1 MHLTTAPAAATKSPT
16 PALIEPREDRNWW
29 IFLAVC
35 LLLGATLRLVFP
47 SDIEYKADERYS
59 MSAVEQFRQSGAIPA
74 VGMPSSTGVVNAGPS
89 VWIFLLLGSM
99 SGASNPA
106 ELARSVAVLNILALA
121 ILAAI
126 AIRVVPPEQR
136 EIWGWTAALFCVNV
150 FAVLF
155 ARKIWPQCVEPFFT
169 ALLILA
175 WFHRSRRAAAF
186 CWGVLEALL
195 GQFHM
200 AGFFFAAAL
209 LLWTLAFDRRRERGL
224 GMQWKYAVTGMC
236 LGAVPMIPWL
246 AHGLHSSARQAW
258 TQLLGLPFWFAW
270 LRTPLGLGLD
280 YNLGWQYKEFPS
292 WPKIGSHATYAVF
305 ACMAITVGTVAVMG
319 AVLLRRRKNDKIS
332 WADLVGLGS
341 ETTFLEAAGLWGAG
355 LLLSAAAVRIYPHY
369 LIAMFPLPWIWVA
382 RLGTATGRGGR
393 LGLAAIWLCQL
404 LLSACFLYYIHVHHG
419 AWWGDFGVSYG
430 YQINNGLPR

>member
-16 PALIEPREDRNWW
+16 PALIQPRKDRNWW

-47 SDIEYKADERYS
+47 TDIEYKADERYS

-99 SGASNPA
+99 SGANNPA

-126 AIRVVPPEQR
+126 ALRVVPPEQR
-136 EIWGWTAALFCVNV
+136 EIWCWTAALFCVNV

-175 WFHRSRRAAAF
+175 WFHRSRRAGAF

-209 LLWTLAFDRRRERGL
+209 LLWTVAFDRRRERGPGNAVEIRGDRDVL
-224 GMQWKYAVTGMC
+224 GRGSNDPVAGTRFAQQRAPSMDPTARVAVLAGLVPHAPGTG
-236 LGAVPMIPWL
+236 V
-246 AHGLHSSARQAW
+246 GLQP
-258 TQLLGLPFWFAW
+258 G
-270 LRTPLGLGLD
+270 
-280 YNLGWQYKEFPS
+280 
-292 WPKIGSHATYAVF
+292 
-305 ACMAITVGTVAVMG
+305 MAIQ
-319 AVLLRRRKNDKIS
+319 
-332 WADLVGLGS
+332 
-341 ETTFLEAAGLWGAG
+341 
-355 LLLSAAAVRIYPHY
+355 RIY
-369 LIAMFPLPWIWVA
+369 
-382 RLGTATGRGGR
+382 
-393 LGLAAIWLCQL
+393 
-404 LLSACFLYYIHVHHG
+404 
-419 AWWGDFGVSYG
+419 
-430 YQINNGLPR
+430 